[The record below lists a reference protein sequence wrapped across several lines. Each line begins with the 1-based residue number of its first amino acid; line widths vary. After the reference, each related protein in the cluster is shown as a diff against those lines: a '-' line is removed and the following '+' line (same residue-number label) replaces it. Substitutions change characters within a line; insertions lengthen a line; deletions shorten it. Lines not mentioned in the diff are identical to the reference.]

1 MDLRRGEINLYV
13 RDLARS
19 ARFYAEAFGF
29 RLREEAE
36 GWKKMEAGDCVMV
49 LFKAKSAGPVVPVGE
64 VPCMSQDLH
73 VDDLDDVIRRLRAA
87 GAKVSEIRT
96 WEEGRFALFTD
107 PDGIGW
113 ELITP

>member
-1 MDLRRGEINLYV
+1 MNLGRGEINLYV
-13 RDLARS
+13 QDLTRS
-19 ARFYAEAFGF
+19 ARFYEEVFGF

-36 GWKKMEAGDCVMV
+36 GWKKLAAGDCVVV
-49 LFKAKSAGPVVPVGE
+49 LFKAKSAGSAPPVGE

-73 VDDLDDVIRRLRAA
+73 VDDLDEAVRRLRAA
-87 GAKVSEIRT
+87 GAKVGEIRV